1 MIMPKKIRMELK
13 LVKEVYSNEELLD
26 TMTLWNKLFKFND
39 NVNDMIINMITLEA
53 PYSVSHTPEE
63 NCEEEIYEYNDN
75 LEEIDENKGKPTRTK
90 PK

>member
-39 NVNDMIINMITLEA
+39 NVNDMSINMITLEA
-53 PYSVSHTPEE
+53 PYSVSYTPEE
-63 NCEEEIYEYNDN
+63 NYEEEIYEYNDN
-75 LEEIDENKGKPTRTK
+75 LDEIDENKGKPKRRK
-90 PK
+90 SK

>member
-53 PYSVSHTPEE
+53 PYSVSYTPEE
-63 NCEEEIYEYNDN
+63 NYEEEIYEYNDN
-75 LEEIDENKGKPTRTK
+75 LDEIDENKGKPKRRK
-90 PK
+90 SK